1 MSIENENNADT
12 PADDTTADTSSSILD
27 AINEAVGGEGDDTT
41 ADDAAASGDDAA
53 AAAAGGDDTA
63 TTDETP
69 AGTDKPPAGA
79 DQQPPAKDDKAAPAL
94 GADGKPAAAAAP
106 KGPDPVNDP
115 IPEEVRGKTRERMTA
130 LIDTAK
136 SLTVEREKF
145 KTDSVQF
152 KTERDEILGYIAETK
167 ATPEQY
173 TQALGYLKAVNSGD
187 PVQIRAAIKT
197 VQAEL
202 NALSSIL
209 GEPVAGVDLLANHQ
223 DLKTLV
229 ENGDL
234 SQQHAEELAAGRN
247 QRAHRE
253 QGSQQQ
259 TERQRVQDEINQ
271 GKVALN
277 TLETQFNA
285 TDPHYAAKRA
295 VLIPMLQPIF
305 AQLHP
310 SKWPAAFKTAYE
322 QMPPLAPTAVPATV
336 VPVKPA
342 GQPLRARQPAGPAA
356 KVPTTTMDAIDLA
369 IEQAAR
375 R

>member
-1 MSIENENNADT
+1 MGIENENNADT
-12 PADDTTADTSSSILD
+12 PADDTTTDTSSSILD
-27 AINEAVGGEGDDTT
+27 AINEAVGGESEDTATDNT
-41 ADDAAASGDDAA
+41 ATTGDDAA
-53 AAAAGGDDTA
+53 AAAAGGDGTA
-63 TTDETP
+63 TTDDAITDEAAAAGGEKSAT
-69 AGTDKPPAGA
+69 GTD
-79 DQQPPAKDDKAAPAL
+79 QLPAKDGKAAPAA
-94 GADGKPAAAAAP
+94 GADGKPAAAAAAAP

-115 IPEEVRGKTRERMTA
+115 IPEEVKGKTRERMTA

-136 SLTVEREKF
+136 SLTTERDTF
-145 KTDSVQF
+145 RG
-152 KTERDEILGYIAETK
+152 ERDEILGYIAETR

-187 PVQIRAAIKT
+187 PAQIREAIKT

-223 DLKTLV
+223 DLKALV

-247 QRAHRE
+247 QRQHRDQGAQQLTE
-253 QGSQQQ
+253 Q
-259 TERQRVQDEINQ
+259 QRVQNDINQ

-277 TLETQFNA
+277 TLETQFKA
-285 TDPHYAAKRA
+285 ADPHYAAKRA

-305 AQLHP
+305 AQLPP
-310 SKWPAAFKTAYE
+310 SKWGEAFKTAYE
-322 QMPPLAPTAVPATV
+322 KMPAPVPAAAPV
-336 VPVKPA
+336 VAAPAKPA